1 MPIELFGFSFGR
13 KNANQLASTDSVGG
27 IDVNKNVSFVPP
39 ADDDGAAII
48 SGGGHFGQ
56 YLDLDG
62 SIKNE
67 ADMIS
72 KYRSM
77 SLHPEIEQ
85 SVEDIINESIVHE
98 NRKQAVNLILDET
111 DFSSNI
117 QKKIEE
123 EFSNI
128 LHLLNFKN
136 KGTEIYRRWYI
147 DGRLYF
153 HIIVDQKSTK
163 KGIVEIR
170 PVDAMKMKKMK
181 EVQKAKTKND
191 VDVITDVKEYYIYM
205 DNTYAARMG
214 GSMPLITQQQ
224 VTGVRIAPE
233 AICHVNSGLFDHEN
247 KRIIGYLHKA
257 IKPLNQL
264 RMVEDAVV
272 IYRISRAPERRIF
285 YIDVG
290 SLPKT
295 KAEQYLRDIMNKY
308 RHKLVYD
315 VNTGEMRDDKRHMSM
330 LEDFWLPRREGG
342 RGTEISTL
350 DGGQN
355 LGEME
360 DVEYFKKKLFRSLNV
375 PVSRMES
382 ETGFNLG
389 KSTEITRDEV
399 KFSKFIDKLRSK
411 FSDMFIQLL
420 KTQLILK
427 GIITEDD
434 WSKNVQSIYFDYNRD
449 SYFTE
454 LKNSEILKER
464 LDILREMDEYTGK
477 YYSKE
482 YVRKNVLHQSEL
494 EIEEMDKQIEK
505 EKAEEPQEEDDF

>member
-13 KNANQLASTDSVGG
+13 KKDSQLSSTDSIGG
-27 IDVNKNVSFVPP
+27 IQKNNISFVPP
-39 ADDDGAAII
+39 DMDDGAAVI
-48 SGGGHFGQ
+48 SGGGHYGQ

-62 SIKNE
+62 SVKNE
-67 ADMIS
+67 ADMIL

-85 SVEDIINESIVHE
+85 SVEDILNESIVHE
-98 NRKQAVNLILDET
+98 NRKQAVSLILDET
-111 DFSSNI
+111 EFSSAI

-123 EFSNI
+123 EFSNL

-136 KGTEIYRRWYI
+136 RGTEIFRRWYI

-153 HIIVDQKSTK
+153 HIIVDPSSTK

-170 PVDAMKMKKMK
+170 PVDSVKMKKMK
-181 EVQKAKTKND
+181 EVEKAKTKND
-191 VDVITDVKEYYIYM
+191 VEVITKVKEYYIYM
-205 DNTYAARMG
+205 DNTYASKYS
-214 GSMPLITQQQ
+214 GSMPLVTSQQ
-224 VTGVRIAPE
+224 VTGVKIAPE
-233 AICHVNSGLFDHEN
+233 AICHITSGLYDYEN
-247 KRIIGYLHKA
+247 KRVIGYLHKA

-308 RHKLVYD
+308 RQKLVYD

-411 FSDMFIQLL
+411 FSEMFIQLL

-427 GIITEDD
+427 GIITEED
-434 WSKNVQSIYFDYNRD
+434 WAKNVQSIYFNYNRD

-477 YYSKE
+477 YFSKD
-482 YVRKNVLHQSEL
+482 YVRKNVLQQSEL
-494 EIEEMDKQIEK
+494 EIEEINKQIDK
-505 EKAEEPQEEDDF
+505 EKSEEPNEEDDF

>member
-13 KNANQLASTDSVGG
+13 KKANQLASTDSVGG